1 MRGEENV
8 TKVAAEK
15 KRRQALVPRVWMGD
29 FERDIQECCLW
40 ERAPDIL
47 ETLLIDRTMTAV
59 DPAGRVHRIR
69 WGAEG
74 YGFAVDAEIDP
85 IAISKPMER
94 IIRPRVDKRIEDQ
107 RKRSVD
113 RAEVFTP
120 SWVCNKQNNLVDQAW
135 FGRKTKLFN
144 QEVVDKATG
153 QNTWQST
160 YDPQKQIE
168 FPPNRTW
175 EEYVCANRLE
185 VACGE
190 APYLTSRYDTTTGD
204 PIPVEQRIGFL
215 DRKLRVISE
224 RVGADRKKWLEM
236 AEKALKSCYGFEWQG
251 DNVFLARE
259 NMLYAV
265 LEAYYWRYNEAK
277 VPLTKQRRFAEIIS
291 WNIWQ
296 MDGIKFVVPNTCH
309 EEACKKAAAE
319 RAQGKFD
326 FGGEAVAED
335 TASPLMVECLGCRSG
350 EVARHNGIRCR
361 IMDWEVGKP
370 VLFMPPFDFKPLEC

>member
-1 MRGEENV
+1 MS
-8 TKVAAEK
+8 AAKTSK
-15 KRRQALVPRVWMGD
+15 KKSNPLVPRMMIDG
-29 FERDIQECCLW
+29 FERDIQESYIR
-40 ERAPDIL
+40 ERAPEIL
-47 ETLLIDRTMTAV
+47 ETLLIDRTMTAA
-59 DPAGRVHRIR
+59 DPEGRVHRIR
-69 WGAEG
+69 WCTDD
-74 YGFAVDAEIDP
+74 YGFAADAEIDP
-85 IAISKPMER
+85 VLISKPDVK
-94 IIRPRVDKRIEDQ
+94 IIRPRVDKRIDDQ

-144 QEVVDKATG
+144 REITDKKTG
-153 QNTWQST
+153 RNTWQST
-160 YDPQKQIE
+160 FDPRKQIE
-168 FPPNRTW
+168 FPKGRTW

-185 VACGE
+185 VSCGE

-204 PIPVEQRIGFL
+204 PIPVEERIGFL

-224 RVGADRKKWLEM
+224 QVGADRKKWLVL

-265 LEAYYWRYNEAK
+265 LEAYYWKYNEAK
-277 VPLTKQRRFAEIIS
+277 VPLTVQRRFAEIIS

-309 EEACKKAAAE
+309 REVGKKDAAE
-319 RAQGKFD
+319 KAQAKFN
-326 FGGEAVAED
+326 FGEEIAEEV
-335 TASPLMVECLGCRSG
+335 PQMVECPGCHSG
-350 EVARHNGIRCR
+350 DVARHNGVRCR
-361 IMDWEVGKP
+361 VMDWETGKP
-370 VLFMPPFDFKPLEC
+370 VLFMPPFDFKPIEEQEKK

>member
-1 MRGEENV
+1 MS
-8 TKVAAEK
+8 AAKTSK
-15 KRRQALVPRVWMGD
+15 KKSNPLVPRMMIDG
-29 FERDIQECCLW
+29 FERDIQESYIR
-40 ERAPDIL
+40 ERASEIL
-47 ETLLIDRTMTAV
+47 ETLLIDWTMTAA

-69 WGAEG
+69 WCTDD
-74 YGFAVDAEIDP
+74 YGFAADAEIDLEL
-85 IAISKPMER
+85 ISKPDVK
-94 IIRPRVDKRIEDQ
+94 IIRPRVDKRIDDQ

-144 QEVVDKATG
+144 REITDKKTG

-160 YDPQKQIE
+160 FDSEKRIE
-168 FPPNRTW
+168 FPKGRTW
-175 EEYVCANRLE
+175 EDYVCANRLE
-185 VACGE
+185 VSCGE

-224 RVGADRKKWLEM
+224 QVGADRKKWLEM

-265 LEAYYWRYNEAK
+265 LEAYYWKYNEAK
-277 VPLTKQRRFAEIIS
+277 VPLTVQRRFAEIIS

-296 MDGIKFVVPNTCH
+296 MDGIKFVVPNTCKD
-309 EEACKKAAAE
+309 EVVEIPNLDGSVERKVLPCKGCKS
-319 RAQGKFD
+319 GKVD
-326 FGGEAVAED
+326 E
-335 TASPLMVECLGCRSG
+335 
-350 EVARHNGIRCR
+350 HNGVRCR
-361 IMDWEVGKP
+361 VMDWEIGKS
-370 VLFMPPFDFKPLEC
+370 VLFIPPFEFKPIEEVP